1 MITAATIREVVEE
14 FYENED
20 VDEGITWGGM

>member
-14 FYENED
+14 FYDCED
-20 VDEGITWGGM
+20 DDEGFSWGGM

>member
-20 VDEGITWGGM
+20 VDEGISWGGM

>member
-20 VDEGITWGGM
+20 GDEGLTWGGM

>member
-14 FYENED
+14 FYD
-20 VDEGITWGGM
+20 SGDTDEGMSWGGK